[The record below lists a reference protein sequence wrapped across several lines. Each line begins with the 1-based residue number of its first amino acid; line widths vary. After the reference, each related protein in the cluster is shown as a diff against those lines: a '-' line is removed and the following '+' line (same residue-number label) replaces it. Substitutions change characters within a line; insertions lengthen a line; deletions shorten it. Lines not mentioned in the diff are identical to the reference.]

1 MVTWD
6 QMPDY
11 YVLSILPQGIINR
24 SKVVNFCKE
33 LPPINWNNTLTHGL
47 LRSLDQLKY
56 FISTITMYI
65 IKNYISFIAIKL
77 EKVLTSERFFRV
89 QTRKSSLKSSFCF
102 SFFSF
107 SIVLLGRLSKVCIS
121 IFQNSLTRKR
131 VTKIEPISLDTLE

>member
-1 MVTWD
+1 
-6 QMPDY
+6 MPYY

-24 SKVVNFCKE
+24 SKVVNFYKE
-33 LPPINWNNTLTHGL
+33 LPPINSNNTLTHGL

-56 FISTITMYI
+56 CISTITMYI

-77 EKVLTSERFFRV
+77 EKVLTLERFFRV
-89 QTRKSSLKSSFCF
+89 QTLKSSLKSSFCF

-107 SIVLLGRLSKVCIS
+107 STVLLGRLSKVCIS
-121 IFQNSLTRKR
+121 IFQNSLTRKH